1 MLRSRT
7 SHAPA
12 ATTAATGDAG
22 ALRSTRFPLDVL
34 FGTQTPRADL
44 PQPGAAQAGLASS
57 YDDPVEATVA
67 GQLDAG
73 FYLGMYDDIRRAGI
87 DPVSHYCSHGWAEG
101 RDPAAWFDT
110 RHYLDANRDVAE
122 HGVNPFWHYLAH
134 GRSEGRAPSRPG
146 GTRRQTIEAAVDPDV
161 ITAAYARPEQAVTL
175 TRVRLAALLRP
186 AAEAAC
192 GLVISAGHDCYIRVT
207 GGIQLFIA
215 DEQAKFA
222 RQNLAYLNVSPFV
235 PLLRLADPDAADLP
249 LNLVLNG
256 RFIGVANGGDLAAV
270 LRRMPPRPG
279 EPRWFVLHC
288 LLGHSIAD
296 LVALHRAS
304 LAARAVFW
312 VHDYSSVC
320 VGYTLLRNDAAFC
333 HAPPPGSMACRV
345 CIHGSRREAHAG
357 QVSHLF
363 QAVPF
368 HVAAPSQAAL
378 SLWLAH
384 AGLPFATAQAHSHCT
399 LQADPAPALAR
410 PVGVP
415 VRVAFIGYPRP
426 QKGWPLWR
434 ELIART
440 CHTGAYRFFH
450 LGSAEAVRDLPGMSC
465 HQVSTSPERP
475 DAMTQ
480 ALAELEIDLVAALSP
495 WPETFSYAAFESLAA
510 GADLVCLADSG
521 NVAAA
526 VLQLGRGVVA
536 GSEATLVEFFES
548 GQAVEYVR
556 LCREQGTG
564 RGRLAHEGTTASL
577 ALDAP
582 A

>member
-1 MLRSRT
+1 MPRIRT
-7 SHAPA
+7 NHAPA
-12 ATTAATGDAG
+12 ATMAATGDAG
-22 ALRSTRFPLDVL
+22 ALRSTRFPLDAL
-34 FGTQTPRADL
+34 PGTAQ
-44 PQPGAAQAGLASS
+44 QPGAAPAGPAPSH
-57 YDDPVEATVA
+57 DDPVEAVVA

-87 DPVSHYCSHGWAEG
+87 DPVRHYCAHGWAEG

-122 HGVNPFWHYLAH
+122 HGINPFWHYLTY

-146 GTRRQTIEAAVDPDV
+146 GIRRRTVEQAVDPDV
-161 ITAAYARPEQAVTL
+161 ITDAYAKPERTETL

-192 GLVISAGHDCYIRVT
+192 GLVVSAGHDCYIRVT

-222 RQNLAYLNVSPFV
+222 RQNLAYLNVSPFT
-235 PLLRLADPDAADLP
+235 PLLRLADPGAADLP
-249 LNLVLNG
+249 LNLVLDG
-256 RFIGVANGGDLAAV
+256 RFVGVASGGDLAAV
-270 LRRMPPRPG
+270 LRRIPPRPG
-279 EPRWFVLHC
+279 EQRLFVLHC

-296 LVALHRAS
+296 LLALHRAS
-304 LAARAVFW
+304 LASHAVFW

-320 VGYTLLRNDAAFC
+320 VGYTLLRNDAEFC
-333 HAPPPGSMACRV
+333 HAPPAGSMACRV
-345 CIHGSRREAHAG
+345 CVYGSRRETHAG
-357 QVSHLF
+357 QVRELF

-368 HVAAPSQAAL
+368 HVAAPSDAAL
-378 SLWLAH
+378 SLWQAH
-384 AGLPFATAQAHSHCT
+384 AGLPFATAQAHAHCI
-399 LQADPAPALAR
+399 LQANPAPPPLR
-410 PVGVP
+410 PAGAP

-434 ELIART
+434 DLISRT
-440 CHTGAYRFFH
+440 CRSGAYRFFH
-450 LGSAEAVRDLPGMSC
+450 LGSAEAVRDLPGM
-465 HQVSTSPERP
+465 QRREVSTSPERP

-495 WPETFSYAAFESLAA
+495 WPETFSYAAYEALAA

-521 NVAAA
+521 NIAAT
-526 VLQLGRGVVA
+526 VLRLGRGVVA
-536 GSEATLVEFFES
+536 DSEAALVGFFES
-548 GQAVEYVR
+548 GGAVEYVR
-556 LCREQGTG
+556 RCREQGTG
-564 RGRLAHEGTTASL
+564 RSRLAHEGTTASL
-577 ALDAP
+577 AFDAP